1 MNGAGKSSLL
11 KIMAGLDDGFTG
23 EARKMMFNT
32 DLASKM
38 KQDQQDV
45 TIENLKAEITA
56 MKDRI
61 TALENA

>member
-1 MNGAGKSSLL
+1 
-11 KIMAGLDDGFTG
+11 MAEGFTG
-23 EARKMMFNT
+23 EARNMMFNT

>member
-1 MNGAGKSSLL
+1 MSE
-11 KIMAGLDDGFTG
+11 GFTG

>member
-1 MNGAGKSSLL
+1 MSEQN
-11 KIMAGLDDGFTG
+11 TG
-23 EARKMMFNT
+23 DARKKFFNT
-32 DLASKM
+32 DLASKI

-56 MKDRI
+56 MKNRI

>member
-1 MNGAGKSSLL
+1 MSEQH
-11 KIMAGLDDGFTG
+11 TG

-32 DLASKM
+32 DLASKQ

-45 TIENLKAEITA
+45 AIENLKAEITA

-61 TALENA
+61 TSLENG